1 MMFINWKMR
10 EINLKIVYYGPALS
24 GKTTNLEHIH
34 ARTNPALRGELISLK
49 TRGDRTLYFDFMQL
63 ELGRIKGLKP
73 KFNLYTVP
81 GQPCYVASRRLVL
94 QGADAVVYVADSQ
107 LNRLK
112 ANIETMRNLKANL
125 RALGV
130 NPGEFPLVLQYNK
143 RDLPSIAP
151 IALLRMQLA
160 RDGVP
165 QFQSVAT
172 EGVGVVETLKSA
184 INLVVSRT

>member
-1 MMFINWKMR
+1 MFVNWKMR

-24 GKTTNLEHIH
+24 GKTTNLEYVH
-34 ARTNPALRGELISLK
+34 ARTNPQLRGDLISLK

-94 QGADAVVYVADSQ
+94 QGADGVVYVADSQ

-112 ANIETMRNLKANL
+112 ANIETMRSLEGNL
-125 RALGV
+125 RALGIS
-130 NPGEFPLVLQYNK
+130 PDGFPMVLQYNK
-143 RDLPSIAP
+143 RDLSGIAP
-151 IALLRMQLA
+151 VALLRIQLA

-172 EGVGVVETLKSA
+172 EGIGVLETLKAA
-184 INLVVSRT
+184 INLVVSRL

>member
-1 MMFINWKMR
+1 MFVNWKMR
-10 EINLKIVYYGPALS
+10 EVSLKIVYYGPALS
-24 GKTTNLEHIH
+24 GKTTNLEYIH
-34 ARTNPALRGELISLK
+34 SRTNPDLRGELISLK
-49 TRGDRTLYFDFMQL
+49 TRGDRTVYFDFMQL

-81 GQPCYVASRRLVL
+81 GQPCYVASRKLVL
-94 QGADAVVYVADSQ
+94 QGTDGVVYVADSQ

-112 ANIETMRNLKANL
+112 ANMITMRSLEENL
-125 RALGV
+125 RTLGL
-130 NPGEFPLVLQYNK
+130 NTQDFPLVLQYNK

-160 RDGVP
+160 WNGAP

-172 EGVGVVETLKSA
+172 DGVGVLETLKSV
-184 INLVVSRT
+184 INLVVSRL

>member
-1 MMFINWKMR
+1 MFINWKMR
-10 EINLKIVYYGPALS
+10 EITLKIVYYGPALS
-24 GKTTNLEHIH
+24 GKTTNLERIH

-125 RALGV
+125 HALGV

-151 IALLRMQLA
+151 VALMRMQLA

-172 EGVGVVETLKSA
+172 EGVGVVETLKAA

>member
-1 MMFINWKMR
+1 MFINWKMR
-10 EINLKIVYYGPALS
+10 EINLKIVYFGPALS
-24 GKTTNLEHIH
+24 GKTTNLQCIH
-34 ARTNPALRGELISLK
+34 SRTNPRLRGELICLK

-63 ELGRIKGLKP
+63 ELGRIQGLKP

-112 ANIETMRNLKANL
+112 ANIDTMRRLEENLQ
-125 RALGV
+125 ALGV
-130 NPGEFPLVLQYNK
+130 SLHDFPIVLQYNK
-143 RDLPSIAP
+143 RDLPTIAP

-160 RDGVP
+160 RDGIP

-172 EGVGVVETLKSA
+172 EGIGVIETLKAA
-184 INLVVSRT
+184 IDQVLSRI

>member
-1 MMFINWKMR
+1 MFINWKLR
-10 EINLKIVYYGPALS
+10 EVNLKIVYYGPALS
-24 GKTTNLEHIH
+24 GKTTNIEYIH
-34 ARTNPALRGELISLK
+34 ARTNPKLRGELISLK

-94 QGADAVVYVADSQ
+94 QGADSVVYVADSQ

-112 ANIETMRNLKANL
+112 ANIVTLRSLDDNL
-125 RALGV
+125 RALGLS
-130 NPGEFPLVLQYNK
+130 PMDFPLVLQYNK
-143 RDLPSIAP
+143 RDLPGIAP

-172 EGVGVVETLKSA
+172 EGVGVLETLKAA
-184 INLVVSRT
+184 INMVVSRL

>member
-1 MMFINWKMR
+1 MFINWKLR

-24 GKTTNLEHIH
+24 GKTTNLEYVHF
-34 ARTNPALRGELISLK
+34 RTNPELRGELISLK

-107 LNRLK
+107 LSRLK
-112 ANIETMRNLKANL
+112 ANIETMRNLERNL

-130 NPGEFPLVLQYNK
+130 DPNDFPLILQYNK
-143 RDLPSIAP
+143 RDLPHIAP
-151 IALLRMQLA
+151 ITLLRMQLA

-165 QFQSVAT
+165 QYPSIAT
-172 EGVGVVETLKSA
+172 DGIGVIETLKAS
-184 INLVVSRT
+184 INLVVSRI

>member
-1 MMFINWKMR
+1 MFINWKMR
-10 EINLKIVYYGPALS
+10 EINLKVVYYGPALS
-24 GKTTNLEHIH
+24 GKTTNLEYIYT
-34 ARTNPALRGELISLK
+34 RTNPDLRGELISLK
-49 TRGDRTLYFDFMQL
+49 TRGDRTVYFDFMQL

-81 GQPCYVASRRLVL
+81 GQPCYIASRRLVL
-94 QGADAVVYVADSQ
+94 QGADGVVYVADSQ

-112 ANIETMRNLKANL
+112 ANIDTMRSLQQNLL
-125 RALGV
+125 ALGFD
-130 NPGEFPLVLQYNK
+130 PRDFPLVLQYNK

-160 RDGVP
+160 HDGVP

-172 EGVGVVETLKSA
+172 EGVGVLETLKSA
-184 INLVVSRT
+184 INLVVSRL

>member
-1 MMFINWKMR
+1 MFINWKLR

-24 GKTTNLEHIH
+24 GKTTNLEYVHS
-34 ARTNPALRGELISLK
+34 RTNPGLRGDLISLK

-81 GQPCYVASRRLVL
+81 GQQCYVASRRLVL
-94 QGADAVVYVADSQ
+94 QGADGVVYVADSQ

-112 ANIETMRNLKANL
+112 ANIETMRSLEDNL
-125 RALGV
+125 RALGMS
-130 NPGEFPLVLQYNK
+130 PDDFPMVLQYNK

-151 IALLRMQLA
+151 IALMRIQLG
-160 RDGVP
+160 RDGAP

-172 EGVGVVETLKSA
+172 DGVGVLETLKAA
-184 INLVVSRT
+184 INLVVSRL

>member
-1 MMFINWKMR
+1 MMFVNWKMR
-10 EINLKIVYYGPALS
+10 EINLKLVYYGPALS
-24 GKTTNLEHIH
+24 GKTTNLEYVHS
-34 ARTNPALRGELISLK
+34 RTNPRLRGDLISLK

-94 QGADAVVYVADSQ
+94 QGADGVVYVADSQ

-112 ANIETMRNLKANL
+112 ANIEAMRSLEENLM
-125 RALGV
+125 ALGM
-130 NPGEFPLVLQYNK
+130 NPDEFPMVLQYNK
-143 RDLPSIAP
+143 RDLRSIAP
-151 IALLRMQLA
+151 IALLRIQLA

-172 EGVGVVETLKSA
+172 DGVGVLETLKAA
-184 INLVVSRT
+184 INLIVSKL